1 MAHETPKLLPT
12 LEGFAPG
19 VVAIEAPGEKPR
31 TTLQCQDCGALETPE
46 RLIHMTFKF
55 VGCWPSTEPKRRC
68 PECRAKHLELCD
80 YPGHVWDRERR

>member
-1 MAHETPKLLPT
+1 MAHETPELLPT

-46 RLIHMTFKF
+46 RLVSMTFKF
-55 VGCWPSTEPKRRC
+55 VRCWANVEPKRRC
-68 PECRAKHLELCD
+68 PECRAKHLEACD
-80 YPGHVWDRERR
+80 FPGHDLQERR